1 MRRGVTQY
9 RMMPLTAGTVNISR
23 EFLDHPAF
31 ATEAYTE
38 REAWLWLIME
48 ARWKAGQK
56 RVGRKVFDVD
66 RGQLVASMDFMAKA
80 WKWSKARVFRFLK
93 RLEKLEM
100 ICSKSETDA
109 TLVTICNY
117 DKFQGERNAG
127 ETLAKRWRNELEEG
141 GNKGERKEEDIF
153 DAYAPNI
160 GQNNAISQ
168 PERPKRQPKRRPECE
183 LPEGWVPNDRNIQD
197 AQKKGLTDAQIDR
210 EAEQF
215 RNWHGSKQNRYR
227 DWDAAWRTWIGNAVT
242 RGARSGRHVNSAN
255 ATMDAI
261 AIAARA
267 RPTPIPDRW

>member
-1 MRRGVTQY
+1 
-9 RMMPLTAGTVNISR
+9 MMPLTAGTVNISR

-31 ATEAYTE
+31 AVEAYTE

-100 ICSKSETDA
+100 IRSKSETDA
-109 TLVTICNY
+109 TIVTICNY

-168 PERPKRQPKRRPECE
+168 PEKPTRQPKRRPECE
-183 LPEGWVPNDRNIQD
+183 LPDGWVPNDRNIQD
-197 AQKKGLTDAQIDR
+197 AKEKGLSDEAIER
-210 EAEQF
+210 EADKF
-215 RNWHGSKQNRYR
+215 RNFHGSKQNRYR
-227 DWDAAWRTWIGNAVT
+227 NWDAAWRTWLGNV
-242 RGARSGRHVNSAN
+242 RSIPAASNANS
-255 ATMDAI
+255 TDRQI
-261 AIAARA
+261 AFAARA
-267 RPTPIPDRW
+267 IRTPSEDCF